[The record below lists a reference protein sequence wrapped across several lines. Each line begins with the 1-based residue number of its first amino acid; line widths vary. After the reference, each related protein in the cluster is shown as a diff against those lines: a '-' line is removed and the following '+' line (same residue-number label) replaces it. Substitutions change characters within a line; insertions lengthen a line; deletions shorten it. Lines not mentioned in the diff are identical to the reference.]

1 MLRFG
6 INEKGYRKQL
16 EKENKYFR
24 DHLETIELIGYKSRV
39 LDWKHEDEVKYAW
52 SCYPEIKDRRTN
64 KNFYEYFGIE
74 NDYNKDNAQ
83 IELLNKEK
91 EILELKLQLE
101 QERSRSK

>member
-52 SCYPEIKDRRTN
+52 
-64 KNFYEYFGIE
+64 
-74 NDYNKDNAQ
+74 
-83 IELLNKEK
+83 
-91 EILELKLQLE
+91 
-101 QERSRSK
+101 